1 MLVESG
7 WEINTVRCNV
17 VLEQRSSIY
26 ELETP
31 AKILVNADSYLAC
44 LDGYWDF
51 SLSSQCSGN
60 VWTASRQSLPSKQ
73 VQETCTLAEMDTS
86 GRDFQ
91 TMAPELLSLQQQS
104 RERGTISSVMVTN
117 SH

>member
-44 LDGYWDF
+44 LDGY
-51 SLSSQCSGN
+51 
-60 VWTASRQSLPSKQ
+60 
-73 VQETCTLAEMDTS
+73 
-86 GRDFQ
+86 
-91 TMAPELLSLQQQS
+91 
-104 RERGTISSVMVTN
+104 
-117 SH
+117 